1 MSEGPANQPSIAS
14 LEHLLGHFKNVPDG
28 LHQALMEREDG
39 MRDLL
44 FLAGQQFGLF
54 PAIVAEVLAEVGLGS
69 PPSEA
74 EREMIRANFNNLMEQ
89 FARAQRGEGPMP
101 TP

>member
-1 MSEGPANQPSIAS
+1 MSQGPANQPSIAS
-14 LEHLLGHFKNVPDG
+14 LEHLLGHFQNVPEG

-69 PPSEA
+69 PHNDE
-74 EREMIRANFNNLMEQ
+74 ERNMIRANFNQLMEQ

>member
-44 FLAGQQFGLF
+44 FLAGQQF
-54 PAIVAEVLAEVGLGS
+54 A
-69 PPSEA
+69 
-74 EREMIRANFNNLMEQ
+74 
-89 FARAQRGEGPMP
+89 
-101 TP
+101 